1 MAGLR
6 GLYEQLDRTVEA
18 PYDGGT
24 GEPPSMTMC
33 LLYVAEPFGLR
44 DIDDLEDARTAL
56 RWAQFL
62 WNLVRMTTKDR
73 DLFMREGWA
82 HDLADYAMTPN
93 DLIEIT
99 VRARAWPHDRR
110 VVGEARIDV
119 EPSGAW
125 RVAVASVVP
134 PLPTSRRSSAP

>member
-6 GLYEQLDRTVEA
+6 GLYEQMDRTVEA

-24 GEPPSMTMC
+24 DEPPSMVMC
-33 LLYVAEPFGLR
+33 LLYVAEPMGLR
-44 DIDDLEDARTAL
+44 DADDLEEARATL
-56 RWAQFL
+56 RWAQCL
-62 WNLVRMTTKDR
+62 WNLVRMTTDDR
-73 DLFMREGWA
+73 ETYRMKWADDLV
-82 HDLADYAMTPN
+82 DYAWGPGN
-93 DLIEIT
+93 LIEIT
-99 VRARAWPHDRR
+99 VRARAWPNDRR

-134 PLPTSRRSSAP
+134 PIPTPRRSSGP